1 MLRDLELAK
10 AICRAI
16 EASPT
21 EVSADALLIADHEA
35 WRVARHVELMVQA
48 GLIDGLPGP
57 RGADG
62 QKVYRVRAL
71 TAYGRDFARSLDAPE
86 VWAKL
91 AALFPGDAIQQIP
104 LRVIAGLA
112 PRMMQA

>member
-1 MLRDLELAK
+1 MLRDVELAK

-16 EASPT
+16 EAAPT
-21 EVSADALLIADHEA
+21 EMSADAILIDGQES

-57 RGADG
+57 RDADG

-71 TAYGRDFARSLDAPE
+71 TAYGQDFARSLDAPE
-86 VWAKL
+86 VWQKL
-91 AALFPGDAIQQIP
+91 GALFPDEAIQQIP

-112 PRMMQA
+112 PRMMKA